1 MFCPRKRLPS
11 KKNGGNKLKISRKI
25 KKISMAFIFREPWR
39 KNIQIPGRN
48 GP

>member
-1 MFCPRKRLPS
+1 MLYPRKRLPS
-11 KKNGGNKLKISRKI
+11 KKNGQNKLKISRKI
-25 KKISMAFIFREPWR
+25 KKISMAFIFQEPWR